1 MQRRSRG
8 DTETDAERK
17 FLSFLRA
24 FLRDLRASAVAF
36 QSIGQTIS
44 S

>member
-17 FLSFLRA
+17 FLSFLR
-24 FLRDLRASAVAF
+24 DLRASAVAF